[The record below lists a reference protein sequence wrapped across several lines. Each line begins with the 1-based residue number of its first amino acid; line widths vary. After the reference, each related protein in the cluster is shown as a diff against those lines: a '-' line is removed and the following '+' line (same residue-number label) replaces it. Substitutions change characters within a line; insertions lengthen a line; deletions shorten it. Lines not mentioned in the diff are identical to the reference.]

1 MAELFAYLDGF
12 GEGGSLTKSILIVT
26 APTGSTVT
34 VTKGA
39 TTKTATEKNG
49 EWWFKNLENGEWTIR
64 ATLGG
69 QNDAIKYTIT
79 QFGVYRARITYFHAT
94 VNVTYLPGTNCTATD
109 GTTTVHAPDTSG
121 TWTCDIQNAGDW
133 TFSDGAHPYDDVV
146 TISEKDEI
154 KSVDITRYWLYRDGN
169 QYVHRT
175 GGYEKL
181 RSSKNDN
188 FSTLGNLLTVTVDKT
203 SSGGGATTIAAKNT
217 IDVAKFSKFVC
228 NMWVGNY
235 RNDPGSYPG
244 QYSASAQLLSTSGG
258 VVSQAYT
265 TKDAE
270 YELVKIDMASLS
282 GMHKIGANVVGGYN
296 AGNTM
301 KIKEIWCE
309 A

>member
-1 MAELFAYLDGF
+1 MSIIGNI
-12 GEGGSLTKSILIVT
+12 GGQSGGGSLTKSILIVT

-34 VTKGA
+34 VTKGD
-39 TTKTATEKNG
+39 TTKTAMEKNG

-69 QNDAIKYTIT
+69 RNDAIKYTIT
-79 QFGVYRARITYFHAT
+79 QFGVYRVRITYFHAT

-133 TFSDGAHPYDDVV
+133 TFSDGVHPYDDVV
-146 TISEKDEI
+146 TISEKEQTEA
-154 KSVDITRYWLYRDGN
+154 VDITRYWLYRNGN

-188 FSTLGNLLTVTVDKT
+188 FSTLDNLLTVTVDKT
-203 SSGGGATTIAAKNT
+203 TSGGGATTIAAKNA
-217 IDVAKFSKFVC
+217 IDIAKFSKLSF
-228 NMWVGNY
+228 NMYVANY

-244 QYSASAQLLSTSGG
+244 QYSASAQLLSTSGA
-258 VVSQAYT
+258 VISQSYT
-265 TKDAE
+265 TKGGD
-270 YELVKIDMASLS
+270 YGLVRVDIGAAA